1 MTDEPDRSLPSSR
14 ARAPSQKKRVHLP
27 VVQSAGGDEDDDE
40 QKPPWQWAVLGC
52 MATFFA
58 WLPIAGVT
66 VALTRGVVLAGPST
80 LTLGLVGAAHA
91 LGFALATFLGGLLV
105 GRFGGTSGPRE
116 ASIGGALAASSAF
129 VLLIGQVPARI
140 ALLLAI
146 VLPVLALGLGVGRLG
161 GRAGVALRPKAA
173 RRA

>member
-1 MTDEPDRSLPSSR
+1 MTDEPDRSLPS
-14 ARAPSQKKRVHLP
+14 ARAPSKKRVHLT
-27 VVQSAGGDEDDDE
+27 VVQSDESDEE
-40 QKPPWQWAVLGC
+40 QKPPWQWAIIGC

-66 VALTRGVVLAGPST
+66 VALTRKVVLEGPSR
-80 LTLGLVGAAHA
+80 LTLGLVGGAHA

-105 GRFGGTSGPRE
+105 GRFGGASGPRE

-146 VLPVLALGLGVGRLG
+146 VLPVLGVGLVVGRLG
-161 GRAGVALRPKAA
+161 GRAGVALRPKPVA
-173 RRA
+173 RS